1 MESHAH
7 DNSPSGHSQ
16 HTHHDS
22 PLPTPHRHR
31 KHRRRRSAAHYST
44 SRSPLRG
51 RPRDSSGSRNGHRST
66 RSSHTHSSAK
76 SPFHTGLNDILRG
89 LFGHGERGPNAEELT
104 RLADDFGNLIVT
116 ELVDRLIVELKDGL
130 LEKPLIE
137 CLEDLVTGA
146 VKKTMGSS
154 AKGKGKAGGSE
165 SRTDDRE
172 DWKKGL
178 LKKAAA
184 TLVKRFA
191 Q

>member
-1 MESHAH
+1 MDSHAH

-22 PLPTPHRHR
+22 PLPTPRRHR
-31 KHRRRRSAAHYST
+31 KHRRHRSAAHYST

-51 RPRDSSGSRNGHRST
+51 RPRDSSVSRNRHHST
-66 RSSHTHSSAK
+66 RGRHSHSSTK
-76 SPFHTGLNDILRG
+76 SPFHTGLHDILRG

-104 RLADDFGNLIVT
+104 RLADEFGNLIVT

-130 LEKPLIE
+130 LEKLLIE
-137 CLEDLVTGA
+137 YLEDLVTGA

-165 SRTDDRE
+165 SRPDDHD

-184 TLVKRFA
+184 TLIKRFA